1 MLIIGIIIS
10 LIAILLTIFPKFF
23 LNSKSP
29 DVAFLQIKGIQNNKK
44 VIISVRIW
52 GVIFLIIGIILI
64 VISLR

>member
-10 LIAILLTIFPKFF
+10 LIAILLSLFPKVF

-44 VIISVRIW
+44 VIIAVRIW

-64 VISLR
+64 VISLI